1 MTTRD
6 EIEFPNDPPIEGPTT
21 AKPKY
26 GFDYK
31 TFRVKDIGL
40 EVAMPKEADPIVV
53 NALKATGGYMPVHGG
68 KIVTKVVINDE
79 AIMPTGRFWTSLYS
93 RFGLNTAFFK
103 FFDHAEVFSRISEI
117 DKNDRVRVAIE
128 RNQST
133 GDSRLLAATGLN
145 KPVVVYDDLLD
156 ILQSFQT
163 EKGGVR
169 YHDGVVVSTHTPRIG
184 QSQFEIAGDK
194 FSNKYELHC
203 PVDGY
208 GGPEVYLS
216 LLRWVCSNGAVAFA
230 KAFKTSLSIG
240 SGDDNT
246 RYAIQRALDSF
257 TNDEGY
263 AMLRGRFELASHSWA
278 SIREHQDLYRV
289 ILGLQGDP
297 VLQQT
302 VGDWRKADSN
312 DVAVSPG
319 NALMKAY
326 DRFLGD
332 PYKIYNNDPNLMSQ
346 KRQRTLPM
354 SCRVYDMFNFATELA
369 THHVSEQGA
378 RQLQAWVG
386 GMLTADYDLEES
398 CDQFASFQDLFL
410 NNLRQQ
416 EVARAARAAV

>member
-1 MTTRD
+1 MNPIPD
-6 EIEFPNDPPIEGPTT
+6 NIEPADPDVSPPAVKPPT
-21 AKPKY
+21 Y

-31 TFRVKDIGL
+31 TVRVKDIQL
-40 EVAMPKEADPIVV
+40 EVAVPKETDEAVRY
-53 NALKATGGYMPVHGG
+53 ALRDTGGTMPVHGG
-68 KIVTKVVINDE
+68 KMVTKVLIDGE
-79 AIMPTGRFWTSLYS
+79 PFMPTGRFWTSLYA

-103 FFDHAEVFSRISEI
+103 FFEHAEVFGRISEV
-117 DKNDRVRVAIE
+117 DKNDRVRIAIE
-128 RNQST
+128 RNHNT

-145 KPVVVYDDLLD
+145 KPVVIYDDLLD
-156 ILQSFQT
+156 VLQKFQT
-163 EKGGVR
+163 QQSGIR
-169 YHDGVVVSTHTPRIG
+169 YHNGTVVSTHTPRIG
-184 QSQFEIAGDK
+184 QSQFQIGGDK

-230 KAFKTSLSIG
+230 KSFKTSLSIG
-240 SGDDNT
+240 SGTDDT

-263 AMLRGRFELASHSWA
+263 SVLRGKFELAAHSWA

-289 ILGLQGDP
+289 ILGLQNDP
-297 VLQQT
+297 VLCETIKDWGKVNQDDMT
-302 VGDWRKADSN
+302 VGPA
-312 DVAVSPG
+312 

-332 PYKIYNNDPNLMSQ
+332 PFKIYNNDPNLMSQ

-354 SCRVYDMFNFATELA
+354 SCKVYDMFNFATELA
-369 THHVSEQGA
+369 THHVSEKGA

-386 GMLTADYDLEES
+386 GMLSADYDLEES
-398 CDQFASFQDLFL
+398 AGQFDNFRDLFF
-410 NNLRQQ
+410 NDLRQQ
-416 EVARAARAAV
+416 ATNKT